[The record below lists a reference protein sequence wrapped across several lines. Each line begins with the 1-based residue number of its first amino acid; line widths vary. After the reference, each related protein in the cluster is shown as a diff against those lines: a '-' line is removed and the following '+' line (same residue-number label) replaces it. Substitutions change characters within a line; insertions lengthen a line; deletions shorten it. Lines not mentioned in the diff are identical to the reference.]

1 MAFRRSLSKD
11 GVSFDMT
18 PASDIIFTLLLF
30 FILTQQALPLMK
42 IELPVVGTLQA
53 PDQAQPVCVEL
64 TASGSIIWSGTPLP
78 QKDWESALA
87 SCVRQLPAS
96 SSIVI
101 QVDRTAPAGTAI
113 ELIDRF
119 QAAGITRVAF
129 VGRTPD
135 DSDSHERP

>member
-1 MAFRRSLSKD
+1 MAFRRSPSKD
-11 GVSFDMT
+11 SVSFDMT

-30 FILTQQALPLMK
+30 FILTQQTLPLMR
-42 IELPVVGTLQA
+42 IELPAIGTLQA

-78 QKDWESALA
+78 RTTWESALA

-96 SSIVI
+96 SAIVI
-101 QVDRTAPAGTAI
+101 EVDRQAPAGTAV

-119 QAAGITRVAF
+119 QAAGITKVAF
-129 VGRTPD
+129 VGRTPGGPG
-135 DSDSHERP
+135 SHARP